1 MVNVLSNNRMS
12 AAEQAEKQAA
22 KQAMLSS
29 EKFVFQRTYAPM
41 QFAEIA
47 NVHFL

>member
-12 AAEQAEKQAA
+12 AAEQAA

-47 NVHFL
+47 NELFL